1 MESDSYCE
9 KFYNLDVIILL
20 SYRINSETA
29 IQFRKWSTKILRDF
43 IVKGFVLDENFMK
56 NNSIFENDYFE
67 LLAEQIDEIR
77 RSQRTFCEKL
87 TDLYATSFDC
97 NFKSP
102 ITHEFYSNV
111 LNKLQYPLLGITSN
125 QSIDLSENQISRID
139 EVIFYCMIK
148 AYFQAVEKI
157 PMCMKDWAKILNN
170 IVNFIVDNIY
180 DEKEDIGEEDIKKF
194 IIDEFDNF
202 KPCFDGFR
210 ANFQELDVESRK
222 IISN

>member
-1 MESDSYCE
+1 M
-9 KFYNLDVIILL
+9 
-20 SYRINSETA
+20 
-29 IQFRKWSTKILRDF
+29 
-43 IVKGFVLDENFMK
+43 
-56 NNSIFENDYFE
+56 
-67 LLAEQIDEIR
+67 
-77 RSQRTFCEKL
+77 
-87 TDLYATSFDC
+87 YATSFDC